1 MPHPGFILPFCS
13 HQIQNVNFFMG
24 ASTSFLL
31 KENTVTPNESC
42 QSALKRKTYTK
53 EGTCNKL
60 YTHFFLALIFFFIY
74 TLSDLD
80 KVTSKIFSES
90 QGAVVLTVHLYIN
103 ILCIREYFFFFILF
117 WLFRDLVISYNVDVI
132 QFMVEIFLY
141 ILVHAFLLM
150 FATLSLLSF
159 DSPQCHLHDVKFFL
173 VTFFSLI
180 S

>member
-1 MPHPGFILPFCS
+1 MYLTLLSPQQHLNF
-13 HQIQNVNFFMG
+13 QNAPSWFYFTFLQSSDPECKFFMG

-103 ILCIREYFFFFILF
+103 ILCIREYFFFFYLVLAFQRPGHIL
-117 WLFRDLVISYNVDVI
+117 
-132 QFMVEIFLY
+132 
-141 ILVHAFLLM
+141 
-150 FATLSLLSF
+150 
-159 DSPQCHLHDVKFFL
+159 QC
-173 VTFFSLI
+173 
-180 S
+180 